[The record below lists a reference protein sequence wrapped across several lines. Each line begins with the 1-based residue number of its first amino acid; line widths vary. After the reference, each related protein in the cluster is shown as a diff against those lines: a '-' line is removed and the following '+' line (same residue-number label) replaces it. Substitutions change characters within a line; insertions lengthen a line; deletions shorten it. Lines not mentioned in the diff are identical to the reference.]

1 MQDETETWNGT
12 NWTEVNDLNAAKKQ
26 LAGNGTQTSALAL
39 WGEKSPSVADITETE
54 LWNGSNWT
62 EVNDLNTSRHYNSGA
77 GADNTSAICF
87 AGIDPPTHLANTEL
101 WNGTNWTE
109 VGDMVTAVG
118 IGHGNGTKTAAM
130 QTGGYNGTDYINSTQ
145 EWDGTGFIIRTA
157 TTTSDN

>member
-1 MQDETETWNGT
+1 MDLGVQDETETWNGT

-26 LAGNGTQTSALAL
+26 LAGNGTQTSALAYG
-39 WGEKSPSVADITETE
+39 GEKSPSVADITETE

-101 WNGTNWTE
+101 WRWHKL
-109 VGDMVTAVG
+109 D
-118 IGHGNGTKTAAM
+118 
-130 QTGGYNGTDYINSTQ
+130 
-145 EWDGTGFIIRTA
+145 
-157 TTTSDN
+157 